1 MKFSTNKPYTAL
13 KCAFFYTMYLNSI
26 KRRLNTPKDIKK
38 LFNDYSLS
46 ISGLMTGAA
55 SNAKISK
62 NLNFDNIPPAV
73 ILHHLPDKQIN
84 HVINKDNA
92 AETINR
98 QYIEKL
104 AELSKKFNLTDKLK
118 TYTGCAYSSAG
129 CRKSCLVFS
138 GRSNI
143 FKAVQYARGR
153 RTLAAID
160 RPTAYARGLVF
171 SIAHH
176 YKKAGGALS
185 VRLKGTDENNIHF
198 KRVSLTVPEINNLN
212 SYYGLNI
219 VYSDKPRVIS
229 EIFNNDSIIWYEYS
243 KAPISYLKRLTA
255 LNIDVTASLVADR
268 PTGAAD
274 AITAINAGYRLA
286 VPVTL
291 NKAGRIPRRLII
303 SDNNGRLVNI
313 KCFNGDLFDYR
324 PANPQKCAVILKA
337 KKSAGGDILSA
348 FFIADKVGRQN
359 IGGGHIQ
366 LIY

>member
-1 MKFSTNKPYTAL
+1 
-13 KCAFFYTMYLNSI
+13 MYLNSI
-26 KRRLNTPKDIKK
+26 KRQLKTPNDIKN

-46 ISGLMTGAA
+46 ISGLMTGAT
-55 SNAKISK
+55 SNAKIAK
-62 NLNFDNIPPAV
+62 NARAAMPPAV

-84 HVINKDNA
+84 AVINSDNA
-92 AETINR
+92 ADTINR
-98 QYIEKL
+98 QYI
-104 AELSKKFNLTDKLK
+104 AELSDLSKKFNLTNKLK
-118 TYTGCAYSSAG
+118 NYTGCPYSSAG

-160 RPTAYARGLVF
+160 RPTAYARGLVY

-198 KRVSLTVPEINNLN
+198 KKINLSINEINNIN
-212 SYYGLNI
+212 SYFGLNI
-219 VYSDKPRVIS
+219 IYSDKPRFIS
-229 EIFNNDSIIWYEYS
+229 EIFKNDSIIWYEYS
-243 KAPISYLKRLTA
+243 KAPLTYLKKLTA
-255 LNIDVTASLVADR
+255 LGVDVTASLVADR

-291 NKAGRIPRRLII
+291 NKADRIPRRVII
-303 SDNNGRLVNI
+303 SDNTGRRVDIPARSFDNY
-313 KCFNGDLFDYR
+313 DYR
-324 PANPQKCAVILKA
+324 PADPTKCAGILKA

-348 FFIADKVGRQN
+348 FFIADKIGRQY
-359 IGGGHIQ
+359 IGGGHIE

>member
-1 MKFSTNKPYTAL
+1 
-13 KCAFFYTMYLNSI
+13 MYL
-26 KRRLNTPKDIKK
+26 KQTYRRLNTPNDIKK

-92 AETINR
+92 AESINR

-104 AELSKKFNLTDKLK
+104 ADLSKKFNLADKLK

-160 RPTAYARGLVF
+160 RPTEYVRALIY
-171 SIAHH
+171 SISHH

-185 VRLKGTDENNIHF
+185 VRLKGTDENNLHF
-198 KRVSLTVPEINNLN
+198 KKVNLSISEINNIN
-212 SYYGLNI
+212 SYYGLDI
-219 VYSDKPRVIS
+219 VYSDKPRFIS
-229 EIFNNDSIIWYEYS
+229 EIFKNDSIIFYEYS
-243 KAPISYLKRLTA
+243 KAPLTYLKRLTA
-255 LNIDVTASLVADR
+255 LNIDITASLVADR

-274 AITAINAGYRLA
+274 AITAVKSGYRLA

-291 NKAGRIPRRLII
+291 NKAGRIPRRLITV
-303 SDNNGRLVNI
+303 SYTHLT
-313 KCFNGDLFDYR
+313 L
-324 PANPQKCAVILKA
+324 PTKA
-337 KKSAGGDILSA
+337 
-348 FFIADKVGRQN
+348 
-359 IGGGHIQ
+359 
-366 LIY
+366 

>member
-1 MKFSTNKPYTAL
+1 
-13 KCAFFYTMYLNSI
+13 MYLNSI
-26 KRRLNTPKDIKK
+26 KRRLNTPNDIKN

-55 SNAKISK
+55 SNAKIAK
-62 NLNFDNIPPAV
+62 NARAAMPPAV

-84 HVINKDNA
+84 AVINSDNA
-92 AETINR
+92 ADTINR
-98 QYIEKL
+98 QYI
-104 AELSKKFNLTDKLK
+104 AELSDLSKKFNLESKLK
-118 TYTGCAYSSAG
+118 NYTGCAYSSEG
-129 CRKSCLVFS
+129 CRRSCLVFS

-160 RPTAYARGLVF
+160 RPTAYARGLIY

-198 KRVSLTVPEINNLN
+198 KKVNLSISEINNIN

-219 VYSDKPRVIS
+219 IYSDKPRVIS
-229 EIFNNDSIIWYEYS
+229 EIFKNDLIIFYEYS
-243 KAPISYLKRLTA
+243 KAPLNYLNRLKA
-255 LNIDVTASLVADR
+255 LGVDVTASLVADR
-268 PTGAAD
+268 ITGAAD

-291 NKAGRIPRRLII
+291 NKADRIPRRVII
-303 SDNNGRLVNI
+303 SDNTGRRV
-313 KCFNGDLFDYR
+313 DLPARSFDNSDYR
-324 PANPQKCAVILKA
+324 PADPQKCAGILKA
-337 KKSAGGDILSA
+337 KKSAGGNILSA
-348 FFIADKVGRQN
+348 FFVADKIGRQY
-359 IGGGHIQ
+359 IGGGFIE

>member
-1 MKFSTNKPYTAL
+1 
-13 KCAFFYTMYLNSI
+13 MYLNSI
-26 KRRLNTPKDIKK
+26 KRRLNTPNDIKK

-46 ISGLMTGAA
+46 ISGLMTGAT
-55 SNAKISK
+55 SNAKIAK
-62 NLNFDNIPPAV
+62 NLSAAMPPAV

-84 HVINKDNA
+84 AVINSDNA
-92 AETINR
+92 ADTINR
-98 QYIEKL
+98 QYI
-104 AELSKKFNLTDKLK
+104 AELSDLSKKFNLTNKLK
-118 TYTGCAYSSAG
+118 NYTGCNWSSAG
-129 CRKSCLVFS
+129 CRKSCLVFA

-160 RPTAYARGLVF
+160 RPTAYTRGLIY

-198 KRVSLTVPEINNLN
+198 KKINLSVNEINNIN

-219 VYSDKPRVIS
+219 SYSDKPRVIS
-229 EIFNNDSIIWYEYS
+229 EIFKNDSIIWYEYS
-243 KAPISYLKRLTA
+243 KAPLTYLNRLKA
-255 LNIDVTASLVADR
+255 LGVDVTASLVADR

-274 AITAINAGYRLA
+274 AITAINACYRLA

-291 NKAGRIPRRLII
+291 DKADRIPRRVII
-303 SDNNGRLVNI
+303 SDNTGRRVDIPARSFDNS
-313 KCFNGDLFDYR
+313 DYR
-324 PANPQKCAVILKA
+324 PADPIKCAGILKA

-348 FFIADKVGRQN
+348 FFVADKIGRQH
-359 IGGGHIQ
+359 IGGGTIE

>member
-1 MKFSTNKPYTAL
+1 MS
-13 KCAFFYTMYLNSI
+13 LNSI
-26 KRRLNTPKDIKK
+26 KRRLNTPNDIKK
-38 LFNDYSLS
+38 LFDDYSLS

-55 SNAKISK
+55 SNAKIAK
-62 NLNFDNIPPAV
+62 NARAAMPPAV

-84 HVINKDNA
+84 AVIDSDNA
-92 AETINR
+92 ADTLNR
-98 QYIEKL
+98 QYI
-104 AELSKKFNLTDKLK
+104 AELSDLSKKFNLESKLK
-118 TYTGCAYSSAG
+118 NYSGCRYSSAG
-129 CRKSCLVFS
+129 CRRSCLVFS

-160 RPTAYARGLVF
+160 RPTAYARGLIY

-185 VRLKGTDENNIHF
+185 VRLKGTDENNLHF
-198 KRVSLTVPEINNLN
+198 KKINLSVNEINNIN

-219 VYSDKPRVIS
+219 IYSDKPRFIS
-229 EIFNNDSIIWYEYS
+229 EIFKNDSIIWYEYS
-243 KAPISYLKRLTA
+243 KAPLNYLNRLKA
-255 LNIDVTASLVADR
+255 LGVDVTASLVADR

-274 AITAINAGYRLA
+274 AISAINAGYRLA

-291 NKAGRIPRRLII
+291 NKADRIPRRVII
-303 SDNNGRLVNI
+303 SDNTGRRVNLPAI
-313 KCFNGDLFDYR
+313 SFDNYDYR
-324 PANPQKCAVILKA
+324 PADSQKCAGILKA

-348 FFIADKVGRQN
+348 FFIADKIGRQH
-359 IGGGHIQ
+359 IGGGTIE

>member
-1 MKFSTNKPYTAL
+1 
-13 KCAFFYTMYLNSI
+13 
-26 KRRLNTPKDIKK
+26 
-38 LFNDYSLS
+38 
-46 ISGLMTGAA
+46 MTGAA

-62 NLNFDNIPPAV
+62 NLKFDNIPPAV
-73 ILHHLPDKQIN
+73 ILHHLPDKQISA
-84 HVINKDNA
+84 VINKDNA
-92 AETINR
+92 AESINR

-104 AELSKKFNLTDKLK
+104 AELSKKFNLTEKLK
-118 TYTGCAYSSAG
+118 TYSGCPWSSSG
-129 CRKSCLVFS
+129 CRRSCLVFS

-160 RPTAYARGLVF
+160 RPAEYVRGLIY

-176 YKKAGGALS
+176 YKKQAGGALS
-185 VRLKGTDENNIHF
+185 VRLKGTDENNLHF
-198 KRVSLTVPEINNLN
+198 KRVSLSVNEINNIN

-219 VYSDKPRVIS
+219 NYSDKPRVIS
-229 EIFNNDSIIWYEYS
+229 EIFKNDSIIWYEYS
-243 KAPISYLKRLTA
+243 KAPLTYLKRLTA

-274 AITAINAGYRLA
+274 AITAVKSGYRLA
-286 VPVTL
+286 VPISL

-303 SDNNGRLVNI
+303 SDDNGRRVSI
-313 KCFNGDLFDYR
+313 KCYNGDLFDYR

-348 FFIADKVGRQN
+348 FFVADKVGPQT
-359 IGGGHIQ
+359 IGGGHIE

>member
-1 MKFSTNKPYTAL
+1 MNTLTTY
-13 KCAFFYTMYLNSI
+13 
-26 KRRLNTPKDIKK
+26 RRLDTPKDIKK

-62 NLNFDNIPPAV
+62 NLKFDNIPPAV
-73 ILHHLPDKQIN
+73 ILHHLPDKQISA
-84 HVINKDNA
+84 VINKDNA

-98 QYIEKL
+98 RYVEQL

-160 RPTAYARGLVF
+160 RPAEYVRGLIY
-171 SIAHH
+171 SIGHH
-176 YKKAGGALS
+176 YKKQAGGALS
-185 VRLKGTDENNIHF
+185 VRLKGTDENNLHF
-198 KRVSLTVPEINNLN
+198 KKVLLSVNEINNIN

-219 VYSDKPRVIS
+219 NYSDKPRVIS
-229 EIFNNDSIIWYEYS
+229 EIFKNDSIIFYEYS
-243 KAPISYLKRLTA
+243 KAPLSYLKRLTA

-268 PTGAAD
+268 ITGAAD

-286 VPVTL
+286 VPIAL
-291 NKAGRIPRRLII
+291 NKAGHIPRRLII
-303 SDNNGRLVNI
+303 SDNNGRRVSI

-324 PANPQKCAVILKA
+324 PANKKQCAVILKA

-348 FFIADKVGRQN
+348 FFIADKIGRQS
-359 IGGGHIQ
+359 IGGGFIE

>member
-1 MKFSTNKPYTAL
+1 MNTQTTY
-13 KCAFFYTMYLNSI
+13 
-26 KRRLNTPKDIKK
+26 RRLIVPSDVKK
-38 LFNDYSLS
+38 LFKDYSLS

-62 NLNFDNIPPAV
+62 NLKFDNIPPAV
-73 ILHHLPDKQIN
+73 ILHHLPDKQISA
-84 HVINKDNA
+84 VINKDNA
-92 AETINR
+92 AESINR

-104 AELSKKFNLTDKLK
+104 AELSKNFNLTEKLK
-118 TYTGCAYSSAG
+118 TYSGCLWSSSG
-129 CRKSCLVFS
+129 CRRSCLVFS

-160 RPTAYARGLVF
+160 RPAEYVRGLIY

-176 YKKAGGALS
+176 YKKQAGGALS
-185 VRLKGTDENNIHF
+185 VRLKGTDENNLHF
-198 KRVSLTVPEINNLN
+198 KKVNLSISEINNIN

-219 VYSDKPRVIS
+219 NYSDKPRVIS
-229 EIFNNDSIIWYEYS
+229 EIFKNDSIIWYEYS
-243 KAPISYLKRLTA
+243 KAPITYLKRLTA

-286 VPVTL
+286 VPIAL
-291 NKAGRIPRRLII
+291 NKAGRIPRRIII
-303 SDNNGRLVNI
+303 SDDTGRRVNI
-313 KCFNGDLFDYR
+313 KCYSGDNYDYR
-324 PANPQKCAVILKA
+324 PADPQKCAVILKA

-348 FFIADKVGRQN
+348 FFIADKVGRQS
-359 IGGGHIQ
+359 IGSGHLE

>member
-1 MKFSTNKPYTAL
+1 MNNLTTY
-13 KCAFFYTMYLNSI
+13 
-26 KRRLNTPKDIKK
+26 RRLTIPNDIKQ

-62 NLNFDNIPPAV
+62 NLKFDNIPPAV
-73 ILHHLPDKQIN
+73 ILHHLPDKQISE
-84 HVINKDNA
+84 VINKDNA
-92 AETINR
+92 AESINR
-98 QYIEKL
+98 RYVEQL
-104 AELSKKFNLTDKLK
+104 AELSKKFNLSEKLK
-118 TYTGCAYSSAG
+118 TYTGCAYSSSG
-129 CRKSCLVFS
+129 CRRSCLVYS

-160 RPTAYARGLVF
+160 RPAEYVRALIY
-171 SIAHH
+171 SISHH

-185 VRLKGTDENNIHF
+185 VRLKGTDENNLHF
-198 KRVSLTVPEINNLN
+198 KKVSLSINEINNIN

-219 VYSDKPRVIS
+219 NYSDKPRVIS
-229 EIFNNDSIIWYEYS
+229 EIFKNDSIIFYEYS
-243 KAPISYLKRLTA
+243 KAPLTYLKRLTA
-255 LNIDVTASLVADR
+255 LNIDITASLVADR
-268 PTGAAD
+268 ITGAAD

-286 VPVTL
+286 VPIAL

-303 SDNNGRLVNI
+303 SDNTGRRVSI
-313 KCFNGDLFDYR
+313 KCYNGDLFDYR
-324 PANPQKCAVILKA
+324 PANKKQCAVILKA

-348 FFIADKVGRQN
+348 FFIADKLGPQI
-359 IGGGHIQ
+359 IGGGHIE

>member
-1 MKFSTNKPYTAL
+1 MNTQTTY
-13 KCAFFYTMYLNSI
+13 
-26 KRRLNTPKDIKK
+26 RRLNVPSDVKK

-55 SNAKISK
+55 SNAKIAK
-62 NLNFDNIPPAV
+62 NLNYSNKEILPAV
-73 ILHHLPDKQIN
+73 ILHHLPDKQISA
-84 HVINKDNA
+84 VINKDNA

-98 QYIEKL
+98 QYIEQL

-118 TYTGCAYSSAG
+118 TYNGCKFSSAG

-160 RPTAYARGLVF
+160 RPAEYVRGLIY

-176 YKKAGGALS
+176 AKKTAGPLS
-185 VRLKGTDENNIHF
+185 CRLKGTDENNLHF
-198 KRVSLTVPEINNLN
+198 KKVLLSVNEINNIN

-219 VYSDKPRVIS
+219 DYSNKPRTIS
-229 EIFNNDSIIWYEYS
+229 EIFKNDSIIFYEYS

-274 AITAINAGYRLA
+274 AITAVKSGYRLA
-286 VPVTL
+286 VPIAL
-291 NKAGRIPRRLII
+291 NKAGYIPRRVII
-303 SDNNGRLVNI
+303 SDDTGRRVSI
-313 KCFNGDLFDYR
+313 KCYNGDLFDYR
-324 PANPQKCAVILKA
+324 PANPQKNTGIILKA

-348 FFIADKVGRQN
+348 FFIADKLGPQT
-359 IGGGHIQ
+359 IGGGHIE

>member
-1 MKFSTNKPYTAL
+1 
-13 KCAFFYTMYLNSI
+13 MYL
-26 KRRLNTPKDIKK
+26 KQTYRRLNTPNDIKK

-92 AETINR
+92 AESINR

-104 AELSKKFNLTDKLK
+104 ADLSKKFNLADKLK

-160 RPTAYARGLVF
+160 RPTEYVRALIY
-171 SIAHH
+171 SISHH

-185 VRLKGTDENNIHF
+185 VRLKGTDENNLHF
-198 KRVSLTVPEINNLN
+198 KKVNLSISEINNIN

-219 VYSDKPRVIS
+219 VYSDKPRFIS
-229 EIFNNDSIIWYEYS
+229 EIFKNDSIIFYEYS
-243 KAPISYLKRLTA
+243 KAPLTYLKRLTA
-255 LNIDVTASLVADR
+255 LNIDITASLVADR

-274 AITAINAGYRLA
+274 AITAVKSGYRLA

-291 NKAGRIPRRLII
+291 NKADRIPRRVII
-303 SDNNGRLVNI
+303 SDNTGRRVDI
-313 KCFNGDLFDYR
+313 
-324 PANPQKCAVILKA
+324 AAVSYTHLRA
-337 KKSAGGDILSA
+337 
-348 FFIADKVGRQN
+348 
-359 IGGGHIQ
+359 HET
-366 LIY
+366 